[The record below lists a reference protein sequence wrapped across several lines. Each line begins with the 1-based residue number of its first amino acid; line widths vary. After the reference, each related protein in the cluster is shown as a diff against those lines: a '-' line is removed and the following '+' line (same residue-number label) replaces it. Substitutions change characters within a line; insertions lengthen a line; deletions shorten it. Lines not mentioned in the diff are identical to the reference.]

1 MKHYFSPVI
10 LGRECSTP
18 SDLLVSLSFVRG
30 NNMAKAAF
38 EMAFCDL
45 SAKEEGV
52 SLSKFLLGTKS
63 KVESGV
69 SVGIQKDAKRL
80 VEDVSDYLDQCYQRI
95 KIKIKTGYDVDEVSI
110 LRLHV

>member
-1 MKHYFSPVI
+1 MKDYFTPVI
-10 LGRECSTP
+10 LGREFSTP
-18 SDLLVSLSFVRG
+18 SDLLDSLSFVRG

-38 EMAFCDL
+38 EMAFSDL

-69 SVGIQKDAKRL
+69 SVGIQKDRIASNEVGEDHRSSAAGGKSRSGSIAK
-80 VEDVSDYLDQCYQRI
+80 
-95 KIKIKTGYDVDEVSI
+95 
-110 LRLHV
+110 